1 MIPGT
6 GPGRG
11 LPWWRWHGNRV
22 LTLRLDPGIIRVQF
36 MIDRPREG
44 RLVAKIGR

>member
-11 LPWWRWHGNRV
+11 LPWWRWIRIFRLRHDPV
-22 LTLRLDPGIIRVQF
+22 LF
-36 MIDRPREG
+36 EPRERPG
-44 RLVAKIGR
+44 RVIATIGGRR